1 MLLFLKSVFV
11 YIRILNSYQLLHP
24 TLTAMASSIVSTFH
38 FESYPR
44 LSPSKLRDEFRGKSV
59 LITGGGYGI
68 GASIARSFAEA
79 GVASIILAGRTES
92 SLKSTV
98 DDLAQSFPSLK
109 VSYRLVD
116 ISSTSSV
123 KDLFASL
130 SESPDTLVNNAGF
143 MSEPQNFVTADL
155 AEWWKSFEINVLGTT
170 IVTQAYLQHRMTR
183 EPKLPGVVIALNTF
197 ASFAVRAP
205 HLWAYSGSKIALARI
220 FEMAV
225 ADVPSSVAR
234 FISINPG
241 AVKTAMYHKS
251 GLEGSTDMPTTDSKL
266 SAEFIVW
273 ATSQEAEFLSGR
285 LAWANWD
292 VDELVAK
299 KTEIVG
305 KDLLI
310 SGLTVV

>member
-1 MLLFLKSVFV
+1 MV
-11 YIRILNSYQLLHP
+11 
-24 TLTAMASSIVSTFH
+24 SSIVSTFH

-44 LSPSKLRDEFRGKSV
+44 LSPSKLRDEFKGKSV

-98 DDLAQSFPSLK
+98 DDLAQSLPSLR

-116 ISSTSSV
+116 ISSASSV

-143 MSEPQNFVTADL
+143 MSEPQNFVTADI

-183 EPKLPGVVIALNTF
+183 EPKLPGVVIGLNTF

-220 FEMAV
+220 FEMA
-225 ADVPSSVAR
+225 
-234 FISINPG
+234 
-241 AVKTAMYHKS
+241 TAMYHKS

-292 VDELVAK
+292 VDELIAK

>member
-1 MLLFLKSVFV
+1 
-11 YIRILNSYQLLHP
+11 
-24 TLTAMASSIVSTFH
+24 MASSIVSTFH

-44 LSPSKLRDEFRGKSV
+44 LSPSRLHEEFRGKTV
-59 LITGGGYGI
+59 LVTGGGYGI
-68 GASIARSFAEA
+68 GSSIARSFAEA

-109 VSYRLVD
+109 ASYRLVD
-116 ISSTSSV
+116 ISSTASV
-123 KDLFASL
+123 KKLFESL
-130 SESPDTLVNNAGF
+130 TESPDTLVNNAGF
-143 MSEPQNFVTADL
+143 MSEPQNFLTADID
-155 AEWWKSFEINVLGTT
+155 EWWKGFEVNVLGTT
-170 IVTQAYLQHRMTR
+170 IVTQAYLQHRLASK
-183 EPKLPGVVIALNTF
+183 PKSPGVVVALNTF
-197 ASFAVRAP
+197 ASFGVRAP

-220 FEMAV
+220 FELAV
-225 ADVPSSVAR
+225 VDVPSSVAR

-241 AVKTAMYHKS
+241 AVKTAMFHKS
-251 GLEGSTDMPTTDSKL
+251 GLEGSSDMPTTDAKL

-273 ATSQEAEFLSGR
+273 ATSEEAAFLSGR

-299 KTEIVG
+299 KEEIVN

-310 SGLTVV
+310 SGLTGA